1 MQSDAAQLALQDRL
15 LAWFETNKQVVIRA
29 AISATIVG
37 MVAGYWFW
45 RQNARETGASE
56 ALSRI
61 VGGVAAGN
69 AQAESP
75 EALLK
80 VAADFP
86 KTQAA
91 GRAVLIAAA
100 DFFAQGKY
108 PEAKA
113 QFENYLRDYGSA
125 AYNLQALL
133 GVAACLDAQGKTD
146 DAVAAYKNIAEHHP
160 NESGAVQAKFALGRL
175 YEAQNKLEAARDQ
188 YLDLTRAGSPTSMN
202 GEAMMRLQDMIAAHP
217 NLAPAPVTAKSSAP
231 VITTP
236 AVVTTN
242 KP

>member
-1 MQSDAAQLALQDRL
+1 MQSDAAHLALQDRL
-15 LAWFETNKQVVIRA
+15 LAWFETNKQVAIRT

-37 MVAGYWFW
+37 IVIGYWFW
-45 RQNARETGASE
+45 RQNTRETGASE

-61 VGGVAAGN
+61 VGGMASGN

-113 QFENYLRDYGSA
+113 QFENYLRDYGTA

-175 YEAQNKLEAARDQ
+175 YESQNKLEAARDQ
-188 YLDLTRAGSPTSMN
+188 YTDLTHGGNASSLS
-202 GEAMMRLQDMIAAHP
+202 GEAMMRLQELIAAHP
-217 NLAPAPVTAKSSAP
+217 NLAPAPAVARSSAP
-231 VITTP
+231 MITAP
-236 AVVTTN
+236 AAVTTN